1 MPAKKYPKY
10 IKDMAMRIDETVKN
24 GTFFTKTE
32 ADKRRNGWNLHAATF
47 TSILIY

>member
-1 MPAKKYPKY
+1 MAAKKYPKY

-32 ADKRRNGWNLHAATF
+32 ADKRRNGAAIQICNYGNLR
-47 TSILIY
+47 Y